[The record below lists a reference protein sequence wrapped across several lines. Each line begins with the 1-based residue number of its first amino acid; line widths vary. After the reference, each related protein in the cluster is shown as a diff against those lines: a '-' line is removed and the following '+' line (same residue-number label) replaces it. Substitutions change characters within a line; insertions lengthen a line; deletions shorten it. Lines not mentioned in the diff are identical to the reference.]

1 MLVMVK
7 MKKFSSLWFVIFC
20 LCLFHIMAVGQTKIT
35 MAVLDFEAK
44 NIAQETADAVADI
57 LSTELFNTNRFNVV
71 ERTAIAKI
79 LEEQKLQMTGITDM
93 SRAAEIGK
101 VLNVEKIMTGSVS
114 RLGNNIIINTRLVD
128 VETGALELA
137 QNTKSLRGEDGLPAA
152 IAELVKQIAQQVTIE
167 GSIIKINGKTVLVDI
182 GKSSG
187 VRIGQRL
194 NIIRIGDYVTDLGGS
209 IIGNTE
215 DVVGLLEISKV
226 NPDYSEAQIVQ
237 AKIEPKLGDKV
248 RFVTAA
254 TVIPKEKKDT
264 QKTDTGKGKK
274 PVTTPPVF

>member
-1 MLVMVK
+1 MVK
-7 MKKFSSLWFVIFC
+7 MKKLGSLWFVVFC
-20 LCLFHIMAVGQTKIT
+20 LCFSYIMAVGQTKIT
-35 MAVLDFEAK
+35 VAVLDFEAK

-93 SRAAEIGK
+93 SKAAEIGK

-114 RLGNNIIINTRLVD
+114 KLGNTIIINTRLVD

-152 IAELVKQIAQQVTIE
+152 IAELVKQIAQQVNIE

-182 GKSSG
+182 GKNYG
-187 VRIGQRL
+187 VKVGQQMS
-194 NIIRIGDYVTDLGGS
+194 IIRIGDYVTDLGGS

-215 DVVGLLEISKV
+215 DLVGLLEISKV

-237 AKIEPKLGDKV
+237 VKIEPRLGDKV
-248 RFVTAA
+248 RFVTTA

-264 QKTDTGKGKK
+264 QKTDTSKDKK
-274 PVTTPPVF
+274 PVEPPPVF